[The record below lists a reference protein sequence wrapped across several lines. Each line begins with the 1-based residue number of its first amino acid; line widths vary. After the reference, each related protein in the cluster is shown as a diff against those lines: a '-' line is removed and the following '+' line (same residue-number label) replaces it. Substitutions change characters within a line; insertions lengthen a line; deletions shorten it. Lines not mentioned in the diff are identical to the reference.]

1 MGWGGSGAQGPQVF
15 ACAAAGLSA
24 THAPPSRD
32 RKRRIKQ
39 SFRVGKRGE
48 WGGWCWGGGGGG
60 RSCRPLPRFSPPVLK
75 PEGGRQAPFVPS
87 GRGHGGAA
95 LGAIPRG
102 KTPGEG
108 SSQHPRPPPS
118 PPAQRGQPGC
128 ALLPGPDTSGRGGGG
143 GGSPPA
149 VAHPPPPPP
158 LSRKVI
164 FGSAGQGRPPPRA
177 PRRAA
182 HSPAARSGRSV
193 AHPSPAGAERRQ
205 RGRAAPAGVDAG
217 RGRGGRPGPAP
228 RVRLVAAAAAV
239 PSPPLPSLPAAP
251 RGRRGLEA
259 ARPEP
264 RLRVVCRHVNMQ
276 INRGGSR
283 LPAQSGG
290 GGRGSAARAA
300 LQREGRAQGSPGFFS
315 ATRCIEGRNGLSTS
329 ASQGA
334 LPS

>member
-1 MGWGGSGAQGPQVF
+1 M
-15 ACAAAGLSA
+15 
-24 THAPPSRD
+24 PPSAPLLASSVKTRG
-32 RKRRIKQ
+32 RPTGSVRAFGEGARRGCPGSYPAGQ
-39 SFRVGKRGE
+39 NA
-48 WGGWCWGGGGGG
+48 
-60 RSCRPLPRFSPPVLK
+60 
-75 PEGGRQAPFVPS
+75 GGRQLAAPSTPPIPA
-87 GRGHGGAA
+87 GAA
-95 LGAIPRG
+95 RAARLRAPPGAGHLGAWGRRRRIPSR
-102 KTPGEG
+102 
-108 SSQHPRPPPS
+108 SR
-118 PPAQRGQPGC
+118 A
-128 ALLPGPDTSGRGGGG
+128 
-143 GGSPPA
+143 
-149 VAHPPPPPP
+149 PPPPPP

-164 FGSAGQGRPPPRA
+164 FGSAGPGRPPPRA